1 MIKDKIAIVT
11 GAAQGIGKSIAQLFS
26 QNGAIVILVDINK
39 EKLKDTASQIQKSF
53 GIQIDDYAIDIT
65 RKNDVVALV
74 KDVVS
79 KFGRV
84 DILVNNAG
92 LYRNVP
98 LLDMEEEDWDRV
110 FAVNVKGSLFFTQE
124 VGKVMI
130 KQQSGKIINMSSCS
144 GKKPDKG
151 QAAYN
156 CTKSAVIGLTR
167 VTALEL
173 GEYGIN
179 CNAICPG
186 ATDTEMIR
194 NTFLTNPDI
203 EKFWIDKT
211 ALKRLGQ
218 PNDIA
223 KVALFL
229 ASDLSDHITGEALI
243 VSAGELMGQ

>member
-26 QNGAIVILVDINK
+26 QNGAIVILVDFNE
-39 EKLKDTASQIQKSF
+39 EKLKETASELQKSF
-53 GIQIDDYAIDIT
+53 GIPIADYTVDIT

-98 LLDMEEEDWDRV
+98 LLDMEEEDWDRI
-110 FAVNVKGSLFFTQE
+110 FAVNVKGTLFFTQE
-124 VGKVMI
+124 VGKVMV
-130 KQQSGKIINMSSCS
+130 KQHSGKIINMSSCS

-156 CTKSAVIGLTR
+156 STKSAVIGLTR

-194 NTFLTNPDI
+194 KTFLTSPEI
-203 EKFWIDKT
+203 EKYWIDKT

>member
-1 MIKDKIAIVT
+1 MIKDKIAIIT
-11 GAAQGIGKSIAQLFS
+11 GAAQGIGKAIAQLYS
-26 QNGAIVILVDINK
+26 QNGAIVILVDINE
-39 EKLKDTASQIQKSF
+39 EKLRETASEIKKSF
-53 GIQIDDYAIDIT
+53 GIPTVCYAIDIT
-65 RKNDVVALV
+65 KKNDVVAAV
-74 KDVVS
+74 KDVLL

-92 LYRNVP
+92 LYRNIP
-98 LLDMEEEDWDRV
+98 LLDMDEEDWDRV
-110 FAVNVKGSLFFTQE
+110 FDVNVKGTLFFTQE
-124 VGKVMI
+124 VGKAMI

-156 CTKSAVIGLTR
+156 STKSAVIGLTR

-186 ATDTEMIR
+186 ATDTDMIR
-194 NTFLTNPDI
+194 KTFLTSPET
-203 EKFWIDKT
+203 EKYWIDKT

-218 PNDIA
+218 PEDIA